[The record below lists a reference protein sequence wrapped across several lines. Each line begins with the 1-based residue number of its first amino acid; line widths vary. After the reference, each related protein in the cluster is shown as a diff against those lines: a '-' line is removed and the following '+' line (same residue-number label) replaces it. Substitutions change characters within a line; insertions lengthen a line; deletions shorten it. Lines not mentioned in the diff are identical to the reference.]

1 LKDLSHKKSCLLEHI
16 SLDGGI
22 QTPGEPE
29 DDNAEDLSMTLDS
42 VLFQPDSGRTLKI
55 TDEQAIRS
63 VFSAQNL
70 WNLDSKLIAIC

>member
-1 LKDLSHKKSCLLEHI
+1 MRKVILLEHI

-29 DDNAEDLSMTLDS
+29 DNTAADLSMTLDS
-42 VLFQPDSGRTLKI
+42 VLFQPDSGRALKK
-55 TDEQAIRS
+55 TDEQAIQS

-70 WNLDSKLIAIC
+70 WNLDSKLVATY